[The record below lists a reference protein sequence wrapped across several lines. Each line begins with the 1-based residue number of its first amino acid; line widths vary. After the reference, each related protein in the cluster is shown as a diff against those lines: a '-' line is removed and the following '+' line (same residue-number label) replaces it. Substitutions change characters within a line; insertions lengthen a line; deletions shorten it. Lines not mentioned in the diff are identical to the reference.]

1 MGDVRAFILKI
12 LTPATAA
19 SRRCVPASR
28 LAGCTSSLRSRCF
41 RQGAGFVFR
50 ADLRDK
56 MATAGFAERRASP
69 AGTVANTSRSGPGTA
84 RAARYRSG
92 SGPPEKCL
100 ACSENRSGSGSA
112 CSRCL
117 ARRVPG
123 REERIR
129 RRSDPERGSSR
140 AGKRDSESR
149 REVFICPTLLPK
161 SADGTSGPTGKHK
174 FLVSD
179 DRDEIRRWNSLMGKD
194 EPGSVRRVVEP
205 GVLSDSENE
214 EPISRRIRNIS
225 AFIRKTKNSSA
236 VSSGSQRS
244 RSCTDSMEDRG
255 QKMKV
260 IVPPVAIMERVG
272 ISHSSAAGILL
283 SSENSRSI
291 SAPIT
296 APDRRFTWRAVL
308 TSSAPLSLPPPRAE
322 RSISPESND
331 SISEE
336 LNHFKPIVCSPC
348 TPPKRLPDGRLVEPT
363 IVKATP
369 RNLSR
374 SLQKATSYEASPAVL
389 QKWRQIELDRQGLK
403 VNSRATLTSPV
414 SELGKTNGG
423 GGASNTRQHRVGVE
437 LSNRRRLLFE
447 PPDMD
452 DFQKQSMKIRVP
464 AVRYSCGTTLRG
476 CSDIEPGGGTPE
488 PCGGPAPFSRKH
500 SFSPCNSSRFQP
512 GKFVPKDTSS
522 PRKEWDSTIHNQ
534 STSRRGKK
542 RNQKTKHLDPAL
554 DLDLKRRRPGLQQEA
569 IQQERQDRA
578 LALKLQ
584 KQFNLEICR
593 TSPNRYFLRSWKS
606 TQNRRRRGL
615 RTSRRISKKV

>member
-1 MGDVRAFILKI
+1 
-12 LTPATAA
+12 
-19 SRRCVPASR
+19 
-28 LAGCTSSLRSRCF
+28 
-41 RQGAGFVFR
+41 
-50 ADLRDK
+50 
-56 MATAGFAERRASP
+56 MATAGLAEHRASQ
-69 AGTVANTSRSGPGTA
+69 AGTAADISRSRPGTAGAARCRSESGTPEKCSESRSGAGLAGT
-84 RAARYRSG
+84 
-92 SGPPEKCL
+92 
-100 ACSENRSGSGSA
+100 
-112 CSRCL
+112 RCL
-117 ARRVPG
+117 ARRVQG
-123 REERIR
+123 REEPIR
-129 RRSDPERGSSR
+129 RRSDPERGSR
-140 AGKRDSESR
+140 GAGKRDSESR
-149 REVFICPTLLPK
+149 REVFVCPTLLPK
-161 SADGTSGPTGKHK
+161 SADGPSGSTGKHK
-174 FLVSD
+174 VSRSPGRFRKSRCQEYHQELVLPLPVPTLLVSD
-179 DRDEIRRWNSLMGKD
+179 DRRWNSLMGKD
-194 EPGSVRRVVEP
+194 EPGLVRCTVEP

-236 VSSGSQRS
+236 FSSGSRRS
-244 RSCTDSMEDRG
+244 RSCTDPMEDRG
-255 QKMKV
+255 GKMKL
-260 IVPPVAIMERVG
+260 IVPPVAVMEQVG

-296 APDRRFTWRAVL
+296 APDRRLTWRAVL
-308 TSSAPLSLPPPRAE
+308 TSSAPLSLPPARAE

-414 SELGKTNGG
+414 SELGKPDGE
-423 GGASNTRQHRVGVE
+423 GGALKTHQHRGAVA

-447 PPDMD
+447 HPDMD
-452 DFQKQSMKIRVP
+452 NFQKQSVKIRVP
-464 AVRYSCGTTLRG
+464 AVRYSCGTTLKG
-476 CSDIEPGGGTPE
+476 CSDFEPVGTTPE
-488 PCGGPAPFSRKH
+488 PCSGPAPFGRKH
-500 SFSPCNSSRFQP
+500 SFSPCNNSGFQS
-512 GKFVPKDTSS
+512 GKFVPKDSSS
-522 PRKEWDSTIHNQ
+522 PRKEWESSIHNQ

-554 DLDLKRRRPGLQQEA
+554 DLNLKRSRPSVQQEA
-569 IQQERQDRA
+569 FCPVQQERQDRA

-584 KQFNLEICR
+584 RQFDLEIR
-593 TSPNRYFLRSWKS
+593 MTSPDRYFLRSWRS

-615 RTSRRISKKV
+615 STSRRISKKL

>member
-1 MGDVRAFILKI
+1 MGDVRAFILKV

-19 SRRCVPASR
+19 SSRCVPASR

-149 REVFICPTLLPK
+149 RGQCVYREESSTRGAEPV
-161 SADGTSGPTGKHK
+161 PTGGLHLSNPPPEVCRRYFRSNRETQGSSVGLGERGANQADQTLS
-174 FLVSD
+174 FLDVWPLTS
-179 DRDEIRRWNSLMGKD
+179 ICLF
-194 EPGSVRRVVEP
+194 
-205 GVLSDSENE
+205 L
-214 EPISRRIRNIS
+214 
-225 AFIRKTKNSSA
+225 
-236 VSSGSQRS
+236 SGSQRS

-476 CSDIEPGGGTPE
+476 CSDFEPGVGTPE